1 MKIKEL
7 LTEWFVFYRSE
18 QIKRRTAERYRGV
31 IDRYIITRLGE
42 FDVENIDKKQIQDF
56 LYALRNPST
65 GRGLSASSINLI
77 HSVLKSFFEYVC
89 EFGIRESNP
98 CERVRRAP
106 VQGKKAEAFT
116 REEQMKLEKSIAI
129 SGDGRLSGVIIC
141 LYTGLRIGELLA
153 LEWDD
158 VDLKRGV
165 ITVDKTV
172 YRSKDKNGEWQVC
185 VDTPKT
191 ASSERIVPLPYYI
204 VEILKNQKRM
214 SLSNFV
220 IENKK
225 AERMSVR
232 SYQYLFERLTA
243 TAGVRS
249 LNFHALRHTF
259 ATRALESGMDIKTL
273 SEIMGH
279 SNATITLNRYA
290 HSMLDNKIAVMRRF
304 PRIG

>member
-1 MKIKEL
+1 MKTKELIKE
-7 LTEWFVFYRSE
+7 WYKFYSCDR
-18 QIKRRTAERYRGV
+18 IKNRTAERYRGV
-31 IDRYIITRLGE
+31 IDKYILPYLGE
-42 FDVENIDKKQIQDF
+42 TEIDTVERKTVQEF
-56 LYALRNPST
+56 LYSLRAI
-65 GRGLSASSINLI
+65 GGDYGLSASSVNVV
-77 HSVLKSFFEYVC
+77 HSVLKSAFAYAC
-89 EFGIRESNP
+89 EAEMLEINP
-98 CERVRRAP
+98 CERIRRVP
-106 VQGKKAEAFT
+106 VQGRKAEAFT
-116 REEQMKLEKSIAI
+116 REEQEKIEKAVSDTE
-129 SGDGRLSGVIIC
+129 DGRLVGVLIC

-153 LEWDD
+153 LEWSD
-158 VDLKRGV
+158 VDFRRG
-165 ITVDKTV
+165 ILIIRKTV
-172 YRSKDKNGEWQVC
+172 YRGRDENGGWRVC

-204 VEILKNQKRM
+204 IDMLKKQKRM
-214 SLSNFV
+214 GLSEFV